1 MKYGYRLSG
10 DGIHILIGDP
20 CSLGEKEYAPAEMV
34 SAIWHLQK
42 LSLSLA
48 LLEFLTSTGE

>member
-1 MKYGYRLSG
+1 MENGYGLSG
-10 DGIHILIGDP
+10 DGIHIFIGDP